1 VVQRPF
7 ARLARALLERK
18 SRAMKNFLRSLRF
31 AWPYRNRLIISLVCA
46 LMAALCWSITFTSI
60 DPILRILRHEKSLP
74 EIITAEIKKVET
86 DRIEPLQKQVK
97 ELQEWKTKV
106 EQWPESSQR
115 DTELRRIAVHTETKQ
130 AKLLTAQRDLSNF
143 HIALKYVEMLLP
155 DNRFQCVAV
164 ILALVIGAVAI
175 KGVFE
180 FWQESLVGSVV
191 IKAQYNLRN
200 RFFRRVI
207 HLDLGNFGDT
217 GTHELLSRF
226 TNDVEI
232 LSTGMKTLFGKVV
245 AEPLKAICCV
255 GAACFISWRLT
266 LMFLILVPIAFFVL
280 TRIGRTMKRA
290 TRRLLERMTSI
301 YKILQESLVG
311 IRVVKAFAREAGER
325 RRFREATRDYSK
337 RAMWFINLDAMSGPI
352 IELLAVIAITLALLA
367 GAYLVIEKQT
377 HLLGIEIV
385 SAPMEPESLLQLYA
399 LLASIADPV
408 RKLSSVFTRI
418 QSAYA
423 AADRIFA
430 YMDLQ
435 PKMRPNTDGAILAR
449 HHHEIEFRNV
459 CFSYTPAVPI
469 LAGVSLT
476 VAHGETVAIV
486 GKNGCGKTT
495 LLSLI
500 SRFYDPDHG
509 AVLIDGHDIRTANL
523 RSLRRQ
529 IGIVTQ
535 DTFLFD
541 GTVLMNIAYGRPRA
555 SREQI
560 EEAARQ
566 AHAHDVILGLP
577 NGYDTPVGEAGHA
590 LSGGQ
595 RQRIALARA
604 FLLNPSILIL
614 DEFTNQAD
622 TVAEME
628 IHRIL
633 QEFRQGRT
641 MFVIT
646 HRLNTLEIADRIVV
660 LDEGRVAATGTH
672 AELLKSCSLYQ
683 RLYEAQSRRMVA

>member
-1 VVQRPF
+1 
-7 ARLARALLERK
+7 
-18 SRAMKNFLRSLRF
+18 
-31 AWPYRNRLIISLVCA
+31 
-46 LMAALCWSITFTSI
+46 
-60 DPILRILRHEKSLP
+60 
-74 EIITAEIKKVET
+74 
-86 DRIEPLQKQVK
+86 
-97 ELQEWKTKV
+97 
-106 EQWPESSQR
+106 
-115 DTELRRIAVHTETKQ
+115 
-130 AKLLTAQRDLSNF
+130 
-143 HIALKYVEMLLP
+143 
-155 DNRFQCVAV
+155 
-164 ILALVIGAVAI
+164 
-175 KGVFE
+175 
-180 FWQESLVGSVV
+180 
-191 IKAQYNLRN
+191 
-200 RFFRRVI
+200 
-207 HLDLGNFGDT
+207 
-217 GTHELLSRF
+217 
-226 TNDVEI
+226 
-232 LSTGMKTLFGKVV
+232 
-245 AEPLKAICCV
+245 
-255 GAACFISWRLT
+255 
-266 LMFLILVPIAFFVL
+266 MFLILVPIAFFVL
-280 TRIGRTMKRA
+280 TRIGRTLKRA

-301 YKILQESLVG
+301 YKILQESFLG

-337 RAMWFINLDAMSGPI
+337 RAIWFINLDAMSGPI
-352 IELLAVIAITLALLA
+352 IELLAVIAVGAALLA

-377 HLLGIEIV
+377 HLFGFEIV
-385 SAPMEPESLLQLYA
+385 SAPMEAETLLELYA

-423 AADRIFA
+423 ASDRIFT
-430 YMDLQ
+430 YLDRQ
-435 PKMRPNTDGAILAR
+435 PMMRPNTDGPILER
-449 HHHEIEFRNV
+449 HHQEIEFRNV

-476 VAHGETVAIV
+476 VAHGETIAIV

-495 LLSLI
+495 LLNLI
-500 SRFYDPDHG
+500 SRFYDPNHG
-509 AVLIDGHDIRTANL
+509 AVLIDGQDIRTANL

-555 SREQI
+555 TREQI

-566 AHAHDVILGLP
+566 AHAHEVILGLP

-660 LDEGRVAATGTH
+660 LDEGRIAATGTH
-672 AELLKSCSLYQ
+672 GELLKSCSLYQ